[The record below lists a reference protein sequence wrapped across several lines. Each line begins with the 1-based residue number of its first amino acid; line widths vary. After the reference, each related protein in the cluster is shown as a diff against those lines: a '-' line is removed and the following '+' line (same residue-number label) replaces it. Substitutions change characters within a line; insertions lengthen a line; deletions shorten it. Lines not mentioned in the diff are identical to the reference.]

1 MKALQ
6 GRLLQPESPELG
18 RWLHDDVEQM
28 LEATW
33 SRVAVLLHTANLER
47 IPTLGNRHNV
57 FLAVVTTAAF
67 QALVENNQTKQHAS
81 DLVADVGW
89 KVYELGIKF
98 VSLPFRLTT
107 RNPRKRME
115 RTIRTLLK
123 FPFNAPGR
131 PGYEVKVESQD
142 SQILT
147 YWSSCPPQTF
157 VRNLIERDGD
167 KGELEAFYRS
177 WCLYDWPGADIIAGD
192 DERGHYHR
200 TSTLSKGDPVCNM
213 CWKYKIITQAQDHTN

>member
-67 QALVENNQTKQHAS
+67 QALVENNQT
-81 DLVADVGW
+81 
-89 KVYELGIKF
+89 
-98 VSLPFRLTT
+98 
-107 RNPRKRME
+107 
-115 RTIRTLLK
+115 LK